1 MALALDLVRKTPA
14 DQRALTGADAPMK
27 TLTAKVDLRQRAEQQ
42 WRELFGDQRAV
53 TSEPAFVTEVV
64 QE

>member
-1 MALALDLVRKTPA
+1 
-14 DQRALTGADAPMK
+14 MK